1 MNTNLNTQF
10 EAKRNLKNNRK
21 TMITLS
27 VRLLG
32 SSHENQISNKIMSKK
47 IILLVPL
54 LLLLS
59 CYNTERNCKD
69 FKTGKFKFEYEVD
82 GVKKTTIFERKDSI
96 EIETFEGKTDTS
108 SIRWVSD
115 CEYILQKIHPKNMA
129 EEKAITMKIL
139 TTTKNSYIFEFGI
152 VGSDQKQRG
161 TVLKITD

>member
-1 MNTNLNTQF
+1 
-10 EAKRNLKNNRK
+10 
-21 TMITLS
+21 MITLT

-47 IILLVPL
+47 IIFLIPL

-59 CYNTERNCKD
+59 CYNTDRNCKD

-82 GVKKTTIFERKDSI
+82 GVKKITVFERKDSI

-129 EEKAITMKIL
+129 EEKAISMKIL
-139 TTTKNSYIFEFGI
+139 TTSKNSYIFEFGI
-152 VGSDQKQRG
+152 VGSEQKQRG
-161 TVLKITD
+161 TVLKMTD